1 MSNLRLFPINLALY
15 KKRLILRTVSIF
27 LINFILL
34 FWTVWN
40 APKENLLNY
49 LFLCLIVLVAIG
61 LFLNQNFKKQISIL
75 KNNYLE
81 INNHILQW
89 YTGTGKCTS
98 INLKRVTKI
107 ERDKYRGFDRF
118 IIFEGK
124 NSESIINLLEPEEFQ
139 AEIEKY
145 TKLKVEYFDFEL
157 RKQIIKGA
165 GFFIPAILGFVFSYL
180 NYLDIRFSFLV
191 LTVNSIFFLVQF
203 SEKRTRGGFSESTV
217 RRSTIILFL
226 VLAFQLLVLFSE

>member
-1 MSNLRLFPINLALY
+1 VI
-15 KKRLILRTVSIF
+15 
-27 LINFILL
+27 
-34 FWTVWN
+34 
-40 APKENLLNY
+40 
-49 LFLCLIVLVAIG
+49 VAIG